1 MRRHSALVF
10 DRHLSLDP
18 GTGLGLRH
26 STQFQEPPDLQ
37 GLGGVDQDNGVEGV
51 CAAALEEQRDV
62 QHHHRIAPLSGLP
75 LALGHPPPDQ
85 RVNDPVQ
92 PFPGVGVVERNLRE
106 PGTIECAIRRD
117 DARAELLGQALQAL
131 RPTRLHRPGRL
142 IRVDYGGPQAAQHG
156 GDRALAGGDT
166 PGQAH
171 DLHTAY
177 DVAPMAEEEKLDAI
191 VVGAGPSGAAAAY
204 TMARAGLQV
213 ALVEKGVKPGSKN
226 VMGGIFYNYYL
237 EQLVGEDWKEAPLE
251 RPIIDEQRWMMTE
264 EAAIGLGYKNLRN
277 REHPHSFS
285 VLRAKFDPWFAGKAE
300 EAGAFLIPETVVEEL
315 ILKNGRVVGVRTGR
329 EGDLYAN
336 VVVVC
341 EGIGLGSQLLVKAG
355 LKKPLKPNQAAMAV
369 KEIIALDPAVI
380 ESRFNCDPGE
390 GASVECYGAATL
402 GLTGFM
408 FIYTNRD
415 TLSVGGGA
423 LLSEMSDTR
432 LTREELARRTPNA
445 LLNHFKGHQAIKP
458 LLQGGE
464 TVEYL
469 AKMIPEAGYKDM
481 PKLYGNGYLVCG
493 DAAMLSNPPHREG
506 SNLAMESGRVA
517 GETVIRAHERGDF
530 SETTLREYKL
540 RLDHSWIM
548 ADMRKYRGAVPLL
561 EHNPQMMG
569 KYPQVLDQAMDEFFR
584 VDGVSKW
591 DKQSKILRMFRKAGL
606 FRMGWDTMK
615 AAWIMLRP
623 IHR

>member
-1 MRRHSALVF
+1 
-10 DRHLSLDP
+10 
-18 GTGLGLRH
+18 
-26 STQFQEPPDLQ
+26 
-37 GLGGVDQDNGVEGV
+37 
-51 CAAALEEQRDV
+51 
-62 QHHHRIAPLSGLP
+62 
-75 LALGHPPPDQ
+75 
-85 RVNDPVQ
+85 
-92 PFPGVGVVERNLRE
+92 
-106 PGTIECAIRRD
+106 
-117 DARAELLGQALQAL
+117 
-131 RPTRLHRPGRL
+131 
-142 IRVDYGGPQAAQHG
+142 
-156 GDRALAGGDT
+156 
-166 PGQAH
+166 
-171 DLHTAY
+171 
-177 DVAPMAEEEKLDAI
+177 MAEEEKLDAI
-191 VVGAGPSGAAAAY
+191 VVGAGPSGTAAAY
-204 TMARAGLQV
+204 TMASAGLQV

-226 VMGGIFYNYYL
+226 VMGGIFYNFYL
-237 EQLVGEDWKEAPLE
+237 EQLVGEDWKQAPLE

-300 EAGAFLIPETVVEEL
+300 EVGAFLIPETVVEEL
-315 ILKNGRVVGVRTGR
+315 ILKDGKVIGVRTGR

-341 EGIGLGSQLLVKAG
+341 EGIGLGSELLIRAG
-355 LKKPLKPNQAAMAV
+355 LKKPLKRNQAAMAV
-369 KEIIALDPAVI
+369 KEIVALDPAVI
-380 ESRFNCDPGE
+380 ESRFNCEPGE

-432 LTREELARRTPNA
+432 LSRDELARRTPNA
-445 LLNHFKGHQAIKP
+445 LLNHFKRHRAIKP

-506 SNLAMESGRVA
+506 SNLAMESGRLA
-517 GETVIRAHERGDF
+517 GETVVRAHERGDF
-530 SETTLREYKL
+530 SETMLREYKL
-540 RLDHSWIM
+540 RLDRSWIM

-561 EHNPQMMG
+561 EHNPQMMT
-569 KYPQVLDQAMDEFFR
+569 KYPEVLDRAMDEFFR

-591 DKQSKILRMFRKAGL
+591 DKQSRIMRMFRKAGL
-606 FRMGWDTMK
+606 LRMGWDTLK

-623 IHR
+623 LRR